1 MIVTMIQTG
10 HKELEEID
18 DTDRSQDS
26 IDENLEEID
35 DNKNLEGEDKDDDLN
50 DKDDD
55 NKLKGQD
62 IDEDLEKH
70 KIHGIVIFHQLFSPF
85 SMSI

>member
-10 HKELEEID
+10 HNELEEID
-18 DTDRSQDS
+18 DTDRSQGS

-35 DNKNLEGEDKDDDLN
+35 DNKDLEGKDNDDDLN

-55 NKLKGQD
+55 NELKGQD
-62 IDEDLEKH
+62 IDEDLENIK
-70 KIHGIVIFHQLFSPF
+70 
-85 SMSI
+85 SIGS